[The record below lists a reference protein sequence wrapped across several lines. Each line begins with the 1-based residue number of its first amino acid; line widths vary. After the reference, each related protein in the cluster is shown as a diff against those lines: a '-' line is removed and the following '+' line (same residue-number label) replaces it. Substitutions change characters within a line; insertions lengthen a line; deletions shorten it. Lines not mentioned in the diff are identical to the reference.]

1 MRSVKREEMNP
12 TNDDTVF
19 GTIFDWDYLLWEVR
33 LTFLA
38 AGFLIYLGIF
48 LLSHW
53 LSSWRST
60 TYRALY
66 AKEKVFWNMAVTRG
80 VFGLQS
86 CVAGLWA
93 LLIDPV
99 FHADK
104 VYSQQKWSWFNCL
117 IAAGFF
123 LLENVAVHVSNVI
136 FRTFDVFLVVHH
148 LLAFGGL
155 AGLVINVKSGHYLPL
170 MGMLLEMS
178 TPSTCI
184 SWMLLKAGCANT
196 FFWKANQWVMIHL
209 FHCRMILTYHMW
221 WVCIFNWN
229 SVIENLGL
237 LHFIVLFSGLFAVTL
252 ILNPY
257 WTYKKTQQL
266 LNPVDWNFENKA
278 TENGKLN
285 GETHEKK
292 SI

>member
-1 MRSVKREEMNP
+1 MNP
-12 TNDDTVF
+12 TNDDPVF

-38 AGFLIYLGIF
+38 AGFLIYLVVF
-48 LLSHW
+48 LLSHS
-53 LSSWRST
+53 LSSWIST
-60 TYRALY
+60 TYRALH
-66 AKEKVFWNMAVTRG
+66 AKEKVFWNMAVTRA

-86 CVAGLWA
+86 CVSGLWA

-123 LLENVAVHVSNVI
+123 LLENVAVHVSNIV

-155 AGLVINVKSGHYLPL
+155 AGLVINVESGHYLPL

-184 SWMLLKAGCANT
+184 SWMLLKVRT
-196 FFWKANQWVMIHL
+196 W
-209 FHCRMILTYHMW
+209 
-221 WVCIFNWN
+221 
-229 SVIENLGL
+229 
-237 LHFIVLFSGLFAVTL
+237 
-252 ILNPY
+252 
-257 WTYKKTQQL
+257 
-266 LNPVDWNFENKA
+266 
-278 TENGKLN
+278 
-285 GETHEKK
+285 
-292 SI
+292 

>member
-1 MRSVKREEMNP
+1 VRSIKPPAQGFVLLKGGKNKKEEDMNP
-12 TNDDTVF
+12 ANSNQVF

-33 LTFLA
+33 LTFIA
-38 AGFLIYLGIF
+38 AGFLIYLGVF

-53 LSSWRST
+53 LSSRMST

-80 VFGLQS
+80 AFGLQS

-123 LLENVAVHVSNVI
+123 LLENVAVHVSNIV

-178 TPSTCI
+178 TPATCI
-184 SWMLLKAGCANT
+184 SWMLLK
-196 FFWKANQWVMIHL
+196 VRI
-209 FHCRMILTYHMW
+209 
-221 WVCIFNWN
+221 
-229 SVIENLGL
+229 
-237 LHFIVLFSGLFAVTL
+237 
-252 ILNPY
+252 
-257 WTYKKTQQL
+257 
-266 LNPVDWNFENKA
+266 
-278 TENGKLN
+278 
-285 GETHEKK
+285 
-292 SI
+292 

>member
-1 MRSVKREEMNP
+1 MNP
-12 TNDDTVF
+12 TNDDPAF

-38 AGFLIYLGIF
+38 AGFLIYLGVF
-48 LLSHW
+48 LLSHS
-53 LSSWRST
+53 LSSWIST

-66 AKEKVFWNMAVTRG
+66 AKEKVFWNMAVTRA

-86 CVAGLWA
+86 CVSGLWA

-123 LLENVAVHVSNVI
+123 LLENVAVHVSNIV

-155 AGLVINVKSGHYLPL
+155 AGLVINVESGHYLPL

-184 SWMLLKAGCANT
+184 SWMLLKAGRANT

-221 WVCIFNWN
+221 WVLIFNWS

-266 LNPVDWNFENKA
+266 LSPVDWNFESKT

-285 GETHEKK
+285 GDTHQKK
-292 SI
+292 M